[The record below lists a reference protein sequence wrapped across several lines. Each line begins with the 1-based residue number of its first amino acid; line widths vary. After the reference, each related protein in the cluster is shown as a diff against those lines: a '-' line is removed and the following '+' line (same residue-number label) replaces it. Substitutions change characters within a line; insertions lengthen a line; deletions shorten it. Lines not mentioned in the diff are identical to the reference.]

1 MGRLGRSW
9 SLVKA
14 SWGVLRSDKELI
26 LLPVISGIAAVLCV
40 APFFGA
46 ALLTSNVTASGGEP
60 EASMGIAGYA
70 LMFLGYLVG
79 AYVTIFFQAA
89 LIHAA
94 DERLRGGDPTLG
106 SAIAGAASRAGR
118 ILPWA
123 IISATVSTI
132 LRSLQERSG
141 LVGRLVLGLVGLS
154 WTLVTFLVLPIL
166 VLEGTGVKDALGR
179 SASAFKRTWGENVVG
194 NAGIGVVGGI
204 AAFLGLVVAFPI
216 VMFGIDADSAP
227 LIVGGIA
234 LAVIWVLV
242 VSAVS
247 AALTGVFQT
256 ALYHYA
262 IVGHEPEG
270 FTHDQIADA
279 FTPKRRF
286 GRRS

>member
-1 MGRLGRSW
+1 MERLARSW

-26 LLPVISGIAAVLCV
+26 LLPVISGLAAVLCV

-46 ALLTSNVTASGGEP
+46 ALLTSNMTRSAGEAA
-60 EASMGIAGYA
+60 ASMGVAGYV
-70 LMFLGYLVG
+70 LMFVGYLVG

-106 SAIAGAASRAGR
+106 TAIAGAASRAGR

-132 LRSLQERSG
+132 LRGLQERSG
-141 LVGRLVLGLVGLS
+141 FIGRLVLGLVGMS

-179 SASAFKRTWGENVVG
+179 STSAFKRTWGENVVG
-194 NAGIGVVGGI
+194 NAGIGVVGSI
-204 AAFLGLVVAFPI
+204 AAFLGLIVAFPF
-216 VMFGIDADSAP
+216 VWVGIGADSAP
-227 LIVGGIA
+227 LIIGGIA
-234 LAVIWVLV
+234 LAVVWVLV

-247 AALTGVFQT
+247 AALSGVFQT

-262 IVGHEPEG
+262 IVGDEPRG
-270 FTHDQIADA
+270 FSHAQIAEA
-279 FTPKRRF
+279 FTTKQRF
-286 GRRS
+286 GRRT